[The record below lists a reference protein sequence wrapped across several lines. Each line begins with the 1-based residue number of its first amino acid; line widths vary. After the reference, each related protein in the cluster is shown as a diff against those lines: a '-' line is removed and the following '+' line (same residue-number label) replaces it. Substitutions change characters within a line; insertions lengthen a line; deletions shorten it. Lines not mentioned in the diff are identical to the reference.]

1 MKTSRSDSKV
11 EYRQRLDDALLKLI
25 RNWELWDTDLVS
37 SIQHITEVVSK
48 SINNERTSIWSL
60 EHDADET
67 FLKCIDLYDSRND
80 RHSTDQVLDGE
91 KHPFYIDTLR
101 HSRVID
107 AHNALTDPRTAEFA
121 DDYLIPLGIGAMLD
135 ATLRKSGH
143 TSGVVCIEHVG
154 GARLWHEEEQRFVE
168 GVSDLVSQL
177 AIHYELRANET
188 KYRTLFDSAGDA
200 IFIMEGERFIDC
212 NEKTLDMFE
221 CTREQIIGQ
230 PPYRFS
236 PEFQPDGQSSAD
248 KALKKIS
255 LAMKGER
262 QSFEWKHAKYTREAF
277 DAEVTLTRVLL
288 GGKHMLLAIVRDISV
303 RKNAEEEALRQS
315 KLLEASIE
323 AMPGIFYMY
332 NEDGNA
338 VLYNHVFQDM
348 FHDPERE
355 LYITHSIVEQ
365 DRDRVELAFK
375 SILTDGEPLTMEFGA
390 VTRQGKYVD
399 LLATGARLVLDEKPY
414 LVGAAI
420 NISDRVEA
428 ERQLALSQQ
437 ELIERNKNLQLINLL
452 SRELHGMTDSDSILD
467 KTTGILAETYG
478 NPVVV
483 VLSFNPVEG
492 HLHVIANEGIVEDE
506 QHAGLFSPFPE
517 HLARRIFSDQTL
529 KVFSGA
535 HWDIS
540 EDRDAGIDDIMND
553 MGIQSQVCIPMF
565 DYDQPLACL
574 LLMYREQHDFKQLEL
589 ETMEAIGKILSN
601 TLVNARHVNDL
612 SFQASHDVLTGLPN
626 RSYIRDKMQEM
637 MVDAKSNHLKI
648 ALCLID
654 LNRFKEVNDT
664 LGHETGDRVIVR
676 LSERLGEELVP
687 YDGFVGRLGGDEF
700 AVLLPGFSDSKTVDG
715 AVEGIVAAL
724 EKKIQIDSIELEL
737 GASIGVSI
745 FPDHGS
751 DPH

>member
-255 LAMKGER
+255 LAMYQG
-262 QSFEWKHAKYTREAF
+262 QSNSSGTITKTVMRFYTITFFRTCSTILNGNC
-277 DAEVTLTRVLL
+277 TLP
-288 GGKHMLLAIVRDISV
+288 I
-303 RKNAEEEALRQS
+303 
-315 KLLEASIE
+315 ASS
-323 AMPGIFYMY
+323 
-332 NEDGNA
+332 N
-338 VLYNHVFQDM
+338 
-348 FHDPERE
+348 R
-355 LYITHSIVEQ
+355 
-365 DRDRVELAFK
+365 
-375 SILTDGEPLTMEFGA
+375 
-390 VTRQGKYVD
+390 
-399 LLATGARLVLDEKPY
+399 TG
-414 LVGAAI
+414 
-420 NISDRVEA
+420 
-428 ERQLALSQQ
+428 
-437 ELIERNKNLQLINLL
+437 
-452 SRELHGMTDSDSILD
+452 
-467 KTTGILAETYG
+467 
-478 NPVVV
+478 
-483 VLSFNPVEG
+483 
-492 HLHVIANEGIVEDE
+492 
-506 QHAGLFSPFPE
+506 
-517 HLARRIFSDQTL
+517 
-529 KVFSGA
+529 
-535 HWDIS
+535 
-540 EDRDAGIDDIMND
+540 
-553 MGIQSQVCIPMF
+553 
-565 DYDQPLACL
+565 
-574 LLMYREQHDFKQLEL
+574 
-589 ETMEAIGKILSN
+589 
-601 TLVNARHVNDL
+601 
-612 SFQASHDVLTGLPN
+612 TGL
-626 RSYIRDKMQEM
+626 SW
-637 MVDAKSNHLKI
+637 
-648 ALCLID
+648 
-654 LNRFKEVNDT
+654 
-664 LGHETGDRVIVR
+664 
-676 LSERLGEELVP
+676 LS
-687 YDGFVGRLGGDEF
+687 
-700 AVLLPGFSDSKTVDG
+700 SQS
-715 AVEGIVAAL
+715 
-724 EKKIQIDSIELEL
+724 
-737 GASIGVSI
+737 
-745 FPDHGS
+745 
-751 DPH
+751 